1 MLLGS
6 QPIAAGMECQA
17 AMGRA
22 GRARLGSMLM
32 RVQSLVARKLPRAQD
47 SVKGID
53 DVKIRD
59 VYSSYLLIA
68 GVACFILG
76 IGNWV
81 VGAIETTK
89 YQNLLHRTEQTGLEE
104 SYRSFQELDQQK
116 NEEVL
121 RRINED
127 REKYNAARVKLN
139 FFYVVLT
146 GGKTM
151 FLFGILLMLLSLIR
165 LIRRDAQIK
174 INTLSGWTRNDNGGR

>member
-1 MLLGS
+1 MKLH
-6 QPIAAGMECQA
+6 
-17 AMGRA
+17 
-22 GRARLGSMLM
+22 
-32 RVQSLVARKLPRAQD
+32 LVGN
-47 SVKGID
+47 SVKCIGY
-53 DVKIRD
+53 VKIRD

-81 VGAIETTK
+81 VGAVETTK

-104 SYRSFQELDQQK
+104 SYRIFQELDHQK

-146 GGKTM
+146 GGKTL
-151 FLFGILLMLLSLIR
+151 FLCGILLMLLSLIR
-165 LIRRDAQIK
+165 LIRRDAQMK
-174 INTLSGWTRNDNGGR
+174 INTLSGWTKTDNAGTLADRPRDIYLEGFDFWYFR

>member
-1 MLLGS
+1 LH
-6 QPIAAGMECQA
+6 
-17 AMGRA
+17 RA
-22 GRARLGSMLM
+22 D
-32 RVQSLVARKLPRAQD
+32 D
-47 SVKGID
+47 SVKCID

-59 VYSSYLLIA
+59 VYSSYLVIA

-151 FLFGILLMLLSLIR
+151 FLCGILLMLLSLIR
-165 LIRRDAQIK
+165 LIRRDAQMK
-174 INTLSGWTRNDNGGR
+174 INTLSGWTKSDNAGT